1 MTTVS
6 PVLVFALSVPSG
18 LLGFEVSLVLEFSYP
33 AVCLLAQLIASCVV
47 KKCLNFTPAYL
58 LMTEDECWA
67 LGALFRKTLP
77 TAESRVTS
85 SLFHYRFSISRVML
99 KLLFYLELSFV
110 QCEQY

>member
-6 PVLVFALSVPSG
+6 LVLVFALSVPSG
-18 LLGFEVSLVLEFSYP
+18 LLGSEVSLVLEFSYP
-33 AVCLLAQLIASCVV
+33 AVCLLAQMIASCAV

-77 TAESRVTS
+77 PAESRVTS

-99 KLLFYLELSFV
+99 KLLFDLELSFV